1 MRVDIE
7 GLRNVATSNTIR
19 EDVGR
24 AGVTSKDCRE
34 ALDQLDAG
42 STIYSRACKEAGIK
56 PVFHPFWE
64 DLPYTNIFRSISP
77 DILHQLYQGVVK
89 HLIAWLT
96 ACCGEAEIDARCRR
110 LPLNHNIHLFM
121 KGITNLSRVTGK
133 EHDQISRFL
142 LGIIID
148 IRLPDNF
155 SLTRL
160 MSAVRGILD
169 FLYLAQYPM
178 HTDQTLVLLDEALTR
193 FHENKD
199 VFVDLGVREA
209 FNLPKLHACTHYVMY
224 IRLFGTTDNY
234 NTEYT
239 ERLHIDLAKE
249 AYRSTN
255 FKDELPQMTLWLERK
270 EKILRHEK
278 FIKWKLD
285 GCPAPPRIE
294 HLHPGVVYERQLVMA
309 RHPTV
314 KAVKL
319 VELEAAYGAKIF
331 RNALAQFIVRLSHP
345 TLPFPQLEAA
355 ACTLHLPFNS
365 VPFTTPDPYITGK
378 HANSIIDSV
387 HVQPARKHGNGPA
400 VPGRFD
406 TVLINTG
413 GGQLI
418 GKEGYRV
425 AQVRVVFSIPT
436 HTHNTLFSSGITP
449 PKHLAYVEW
458 FSPFTSHPEP
468 HHLLYK
474 IRRSLKNGARLATIV
489 PVDNIRR
496 SVHLLPKFGPVAP
509 QEWTSSNVL
518 DLCSTFFVNSLSDR
532 HIYTTFY

>member
-1 MRVDIE
+1 
-7 GLRNVATSNTIR
+7 
-19 EDVGR
+19 
-24 AGVTSKDCRE
+24 
-34 ALDQLDAG
+34 
-42 STIYSRACKEAGIK
+42 
-56 PVFHPFWE
+56 
-64 DLPYTNIFRSISP
+64 
-77 DILHQLYQGVVK
+77 
-89 HLIAWLT
+89 
-96 ACCGEAEIDARCRR
+96 
-110 LPLNHNIHLFM
+110 
-121 KGITNLSRVTGK
+121 
-133 EHDQISRFL
+133 
-142 LGIIID
+142 
-148 IRLPDNF
+148 
-155 SLTRL
+155 

-331 RNALAQFIVRLSHP
+331 RDALAQFIVRLSHP

-355 ACTLHLPFNS
+355 ARSLHLPFNS
-365 VPFTTPDPYITGK
+365 VPVYHRIKFTTPDPYITGK

-387 HVQPARKHGNGPA
+387 HVQPARKHGNGLA

-406 TVLINTG
+406 TVLINIG

-418 GKEGYRV
+418 GKEGKCFRL
-425 AQVRVVFSIPT
+425 
-436 HTHNTLFSSGITP
+436 H
-449 PKHLAYVEW
+449 
-458 FSPFTSHPEP
+458 
-468 HHLLYK
+468 
-474 IRRSLKNGARLATIV
+474 AR
-489 PVDNIRR
+489 
-496 SVHLLPKFGPVAP
+496 H
-509 QEWTSSNVL
+509 VL
-518 DLCSTFFVNSLSDR
+518 C
-532 HIYTTFY
+532 